1 VKFKMATKKAICP
14 KCLSSDCTFS
24 DLIDLNDKL
33 AKSLGF
39 INEELSRKPL
49 HDLIAQLEADRII
62 ANNDE
67 GQRMIKMLKEL
78 AVEFSLQENKARQV
92 VRTIQ
97 SYGENCKEA
106 AEDFLEDGNV
116 GDRLD
121 EVKDIEETKRCLQ
134 DVAEMHQQIK

>member
-1 VKFKMATKKAICP
+1 MATKKAICP
-14 KCLSSDCTFS
+14 ICLSSDCKFS

-39 INEELSRKPL
+39 INEQLSQKPL
-49 HDLIAQLEADRII
+49 QDWIAQLEADKTI
-62 ANNDE
+62 ADNDE
-67 GQRMIKMLKEL
+67 GQKTIKMLKEL
-78 AVEFSLQENKARQV
+78 AVECSLQENKARQV

-121 EVKDIEETKRCLQ
+121 ELKDIEETKKCLQ
-134 DVAEMHQQIK
+134 DVAEMHHQIK